1 MTSWHYKEYILKGV
15 FLGLWVFFALQVPAE
30 ARAARIDILWVVGWV
45 CAGLA
50 IAFAAGAALQWSRGL
65 RPWHNW
71 AAFPLVVVLESPTFI
86 YAGIMGGLVVG
97 VLSGTPGAESW
108 ASKLAGTFGLSFN
121 DIKHATSQAL
131 PDDDPLK
138 GKLPGDW
145 LTYCVLIGIGVG
157 FALYRL
163 RLFDDRRRFWGSMG
177 LVAVMV
183 AIAADYISKV
193 PGLESENAR
202 FNFGLYLLFGLPFIY
217 LLSFC
222 GDAEESDVD
231 AMLFCGTLGAG
242 LHLIGIAN
250 IFAGLGS
257 ITSYLIPLVLYF
269 VYTTRVMPGLN
280 VFKHALRGYSYMSVD
295 RLRLALRFFNRALE
309 LDPRSQLA
317 STGLVALHNNLTLS
331 KLDDDPELVNE
342 LDFSLCLDR
351 AATLLM
357 PPNPPPSAQ
366 ARAEAERF
374 LALVE
379 QKKPAYLA
387 RADYLRVIS
396 RMHAKEYDA
405 AADTLSRLLNPET
418 PGYHPKVR
426 NHVLFDAWDLA
437 LRLHPRLV
445 ERLGFA
451 ELNKP
456 GRRIEAIGAVER
468 KLVAE
473 PTHPAAKEYKTLL
486 YSQLQEGEFIAAMG
500 ASGAPPRDF
509 AYEYVEQLG
518 LALVDDAD
526 PERRERGMGYLRM
539 AGRGLPERGPGI
551 YTKLAQVYD
560 KHGDGANASNSLEM
574 AKQVGLAVGP
584 RNLARDQW
592 NAYLDAL
599 RKLADLADQRGDYET
614 AINELRQYQEDR
626 GPAALETYRKLAEL
640 HGKLAQTTGENKEV
654 LNALLMTANGLAY
667 SRTDADLLKKRDS
680 FYYSL
685 EPDQLRKT
693 KDVVKKWFD
702 VQYCVDKAMS
712 VLNSK
717 EDDLELLDWA
727 SHLATLAG
735 IMQPDSNGVR
745 LVEARVLLRRG
756 ERDAGLKILEDIFYD
771 KPKGSGDEE
780 DAWYT
785 SAKLLGRLYL
795 DELGKPENALNCF
808 QKFKDYHKSGADTLY
823 QIARCYEAMGNL
835 PHAIQFYR
843 AVTGYEGHPLYWDA
857 KESLKRLGKE

>member
-1 MTSWHYKEYILKGV
+1 MISWHYTEYLLKGL

-30 ARAARIDILWVVGWV
+30 AHAARIDILWVVGWV
-45 CAGLA
+45 LAGLVV
-50 IAFAAGAALQWSRGL
+50 AFTAGAVLQWSRGL
-65 RPWHNW
+65 RPWHNR

-86 YAGIMGGLVVG
+86 YAGVMAGLFVG
-97 VLSGTPGAESW
+97 VWSGTPAAEPW
-108 ASKLAGTFGLSFN
+108 AGRLASYFGLTFD
-121 DIKHATSQAL
+121 DIKHATSQSL
-131 PDDDPLK
+131 PDDDPRK
-138 GKLPGDW
+138 GNLPGDW
-145 LTYCVLIGIGVG
+145 LLYCAGIGIVFG

-163 RLFDDRRRFWGSMG
+163 RQFDDRRRFWACLF
-177 LVAVMV
+177 LVAAMV
-183 AIAADYISKV
+183 ALAVDYLPKV
-193 PGLESENAR
+193 PGLDNGNAR
-202 FNFGLYLLFGLPFIY
+202 FNFGLYLLLGLPFIY
-217 LLSFC
+217 LLAFC
-222 GDAEESDVD
+222 GDAEESEVD
-231 AMLFCGTLGAG
+231 AMVFCGTLGAG
-242 LHLIGIAN
+242 LHLVGIAN
-250 IFAGLGS
+250 LFAGLGE
-257 ITSYLIPLVLYF
+257 IASYLVPLGLFF
-269 VYTTRVMPGLN
+269 VYSTRVMPGLR
-280 VFKHALRGYSYMSVD
+280 VFKHVLRGYSYMNVD
-295 RLRLALRFFNRALE
+295 RLRLSLRFFNRALE

-317 STGLVALHNNLTLS
+317 NAGLVTLHNNLTLS
-331 KLDDDPELVNE
+331 KIDHDPGLVNE

-351 AATLLM
+351 AAALLM
-357 PPNPPPSAQ
+357 PPTPPPSPQ
-366 ARAEAERF
+366 ARDDAERF

-387 RADYLRVIS
+387 RVDYLRVIS
-396 RMHAKEYDA
+396 RVHAKEYDA
-405 AADTLSRLLNPET
+405 AAEILSRLLNPET

-437 LRLHPRLV
+437 LRIHPRLV

-468 KLVAE
+468 KLAAE

-500 ASGAPPRDF
+500 ASGFPPKDF

-526 PERRERGMGYLRM
+526 PDRRERGMGYLRM

-551 YTKLAQVYD
+551 YTKLARVYG
-560 KHGDGANASNSLEM
+560 KHGDGANAKNSLEM

-592 NAYLDAL
+592 NSYLDAL
-599 RKLADLADQRGDYET
+599 RELADLADQRGDYET

-640 HGKLAQTTGENKEV
+640 HGKLAQTTGQNKEV

-667 SRTDADLLKKRDS
+667 NRTDADLLKKRDS

-685 EPDQLRKT
+685 EPEQLRKA
-693 KDVVKKWFD
+693 KDVVAKWFD

-712 VLNSK
+712 VLNAK
-717 EDDLELLDWA
+717 EDDIELLDWA
-727 SHLATLAG
+727 SHLASLAA

-745 LVEARVLLRRG
+745 LVEARVLLRKG
-756 ERDAGLKILEDIFYD
+756 ERDAGLKVLEDIFYD

-785 SAKLLGRLYL
+785 TAKLLGRLYL
-795 DELGKPENALNCF
+795 DELGKPENALQCF
-808 QKFKDYHKSGADTLY
+808 MKFKDYHKSGADTLY
-823 QIARCYEAMGNL
+823 QIGRCYEAMGDL

-857 KESLKRLGKE
+857 KESLKRLGRE